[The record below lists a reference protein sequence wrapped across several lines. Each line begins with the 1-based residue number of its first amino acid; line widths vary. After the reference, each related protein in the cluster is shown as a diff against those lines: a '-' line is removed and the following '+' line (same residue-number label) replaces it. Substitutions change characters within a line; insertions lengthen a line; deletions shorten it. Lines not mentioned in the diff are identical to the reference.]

1 MKVRCLCGDEKEF
14 IKGWHREN
22 YVCMTCGRIF
32 SGKWRRLKC
41 EECHI
46 TNYWSCG
53 GEDNWDLWYGG
64 EDNWDLWYCKNCG
77 NEIKLYI
84 PSKTLT
90 INMVRESCG
99 KCGYEVM
106 MNIGP
111 EVHYCF
117 KCAVIQGKKDS
128 INKLFEDILK
138 EIVI

>member
-1 MKVRCLCGDEKEF
+1 MKVRCLCGGEKEF
-14 IKGWHREN
+14 IEGWPREN

-32 SGKWRRLKC
+32 SGKWRGLKC
-41 EECHI
+41 EECH
-46 TNYWSCG
+46 TNYWYWSYG
-53 GEDNWDLWYGG
+53 NGEDNW
-64 EDNWDLWYCKNCG
+64 NLWYCENCG